1 MSNIKVD
8 RIDNAI
14 DYLKGKGVVHTQ
26 KDVAEAIGT
35 DKSSL
40 SRALN
45 GDDKYLTERF
55 ITRFNRAFGNIFNID
70 YLLGRA
76 EEMFCPPLSG
86 KPEAEIDREVFS
98 RPSTDK
104 GESRDEVIELLRKT
118 IADKDEEIRFLRSL
132 LQKRE
137 D

>member
-1 MSNIKVD
+1 MADIDVD
-8 RIDNAI
+8 RVDNAI
-14 DYLKGKGVVHTQ
+14 VFLKSKGVVHTQ

-45 GDDKYLTERF
+45 GDEKYLTERF

-70 YLLGRA
+70 YLLGKA
-76 EEMFCPPLSG
+76 ENMFCHPMTDDELNG
-86 KPEAEIDREVFS
+86 IFNA
-98 RPSTDK
+98 DK
-104 GESRDEVIELLRKT
+104 GKGDSRDEVIELLKKT